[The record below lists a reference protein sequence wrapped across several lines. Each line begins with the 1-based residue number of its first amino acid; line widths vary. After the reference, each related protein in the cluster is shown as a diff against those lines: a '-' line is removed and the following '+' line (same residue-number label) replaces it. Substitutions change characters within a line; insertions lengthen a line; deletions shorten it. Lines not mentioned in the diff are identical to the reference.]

1 MGNGPLPTRSGSIPT
16 LPSSRIAQLIKMEE
30 PRRASLNSTS
40 LKVSQPTHFL
50 GAASIRNTSYW
61 IGLFHSRQ
69 TFLVEFDNFFQD
81 GMECLANS
89 RNDISFAKTE
99 MEYLIA
105 RSRKAIEEYDGG
117 SSAASASGNSATTTP
132 LGSPRASFK
141 CVASVET

>member
-1 MGNGPLPTRSGSIPT
+1 MIRDS
-16 LPSSRIAQLIKMEE
+16 
-30 PRRASLNSTS
+30 
-40 LKVSQPTHFL
+40 HF
-50 GAASIRNTSYW
+50 S
-61 IGLFHSRQ
+61 
-69 TFLVEFDNFFQD
+69 FDNFFQD

-117 SSAASASGNSATTTP
+117 SSAASTNSATTTP

-141 CVASVET
+141 CVASVENVIRKECSREHLLPLAQ